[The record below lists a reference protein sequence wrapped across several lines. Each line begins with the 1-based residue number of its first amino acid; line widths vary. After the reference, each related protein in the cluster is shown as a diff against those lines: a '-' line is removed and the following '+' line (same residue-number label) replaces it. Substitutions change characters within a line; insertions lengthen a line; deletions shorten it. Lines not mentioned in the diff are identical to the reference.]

1 MEKNENECRAEFQLI
16 LYAGNAR
23 SDAINAIDKAKNGD
37 FENAQKLILKA
48 NEELIKAHEI
58 EKNLVID
65 ELNGVKYNFGILM
78 MHAQDHLNAAQIIID
93 QANDYINIYGRLK
106 KIERRLEI

>member
-1 MEKNENECRAEFQLI
+1 MEKKENEYRAEFQLI

-23 SDAINAIDKAKNGD
+23 SDAINAID